1 VRVVEL
7 LGKEAKGVE
16 LTLASGVRE
25 AREVDGQERPRGP
38 ASLREGKLVFD
49 LAPYQPRS
57 FALKLAPPAEPLAP
71 AKSEPVA
78 LKYDRDVLSPN
89 GDRKDGSFDAEG
101 RSMPAE
107 MLPSE
112 ISFGDV
118 RYRMGPTGAG
128 KENAVAC
135 RGQEIELPAGEFDR
149 VRFLAAADEDLRAA
163 FAVGEKVETL
173 DVQSWT
179 GAVGRWDLRVWEG
192 GSAPADY
199 KGQGHVVGFEPGFIH
214 RAPIA
219 WFATH
224 RHDPKLGDEAYRFS
238 YLFEHVLEKPAGA
251 RTVKLPD
258 DPRIKILAMSVSK
271 EGESALAVA
280 APLYDDFSGLGPLAL
295 RHVYPPPPKPVY
307 EGREAIGQVVTDRK
321 KTFADLAIGAPSKS
335 DWADVSS
342 GHGVA
347 FRIFDGDGA
356 YAPHRS
362 SGVVGGAFPRLN
374 DGEVAQNEDDTRRCV
389 WYDNEGRFHADLGAS
404 VPVEAIR
411 TYSWHRSNRA
421 PQRFSL
427 WASNEEPMPDP
438 GFAHGEGKAWTL
450 LGVVD
455 TTPLGEGGVHGSLV
469 QPKGGAKTL
478 GTYRYLLWIA
488 EDVGEGTFYT
498 EIDVAA
504 GG

>member
-1 VRVVEL
+1 VAERL
-7 LGKEAKGVE
+7 H
-16 LTLASGVRE
+16 RE
-25 AREVDGQERPRGP
+25 A
-38 ASLREGKLVFD
+38 LVH
-49 LAPYQPRS
+49 S
-57 FALKLAPPAEPLAP
+57 
-71 AKSEPVA
+71 
-78 LKYDRDVLSPN
+78 
-89 GDRKDGSFDAEG
+89 GI
-101 RSMPAE
+101 
-107 MLPSE
+107 E
-112 ISFGDV
+112 IAFGGV

-356 YAPHRS
+356 YPPHRS
-362 SGVVGGAFPRLN
+362 SGAVGGAFPRLN

-488 EDVGEGTFYT
+488 EDVGEGTFFT